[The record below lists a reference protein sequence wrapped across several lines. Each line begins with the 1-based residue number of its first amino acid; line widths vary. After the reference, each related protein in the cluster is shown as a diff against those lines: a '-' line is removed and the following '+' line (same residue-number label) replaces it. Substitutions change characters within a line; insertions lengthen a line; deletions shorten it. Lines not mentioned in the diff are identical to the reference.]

1 MFNNKTILI
10 TGGTGSFGNAFI
22 TYLLKNYKCKKII
35 VFSRDELKQFN
46 MQKKFERKKN
56 LRFFIGDIRDLER
69 LKLAFKNV
77 DYVVHA
83 AALKHVPIA
92 EYNPLEC
99 IKTNIDGS
107 NNIITAAIEAN
118 VKKVIALST
127 DKAVNPINLYGATK
141 LCAEKLFVT
150 ANALSGSATNFSV
163 VRYGNVLNSRGS
175 IIPLILKYKN
185 EGKKNFPLTSEKMTR
200 FFISLENSVK
210 FVVQSLKVMHKGEI
224 FIPKMPSVYIKD
236 LIYSLYPNV
245 PIKLTGI
252 RPGEKIDELLI
263 SKDESA
269 QTVEFKDSYII
280 FPNNTFVVSKLLK
293 KRNLKNKLKNFE
305 YSSRNNKNF
314 LNLEKIKSFLK
325 DF

>member
-1 MFNNKTILI
+1 MFDNKTILI

-46 MQKKFERKKN
+46 MQKKFEGKKN

-107 NNIITAAIEAN
+107 NNIITAAIEAK

-210 FVVQSLKVMHKGEI
+210 FVVQSLKIMHKGEI
-224 FIPKMPSVYIKD
+224 FIPKMPSVYIRD
-236 LIYSLYPNV
+236 LIKALYPNV
-245 PIKLTGI
+245 SIKLTGV

-269 QTVEFKDSYII
+269 QSVEYKDNYII
-280 FPNNTFVVSKLLK
+280 FPNNTFVVSKLYK
-293 KRNLKNKLKNFE
+293 NNLKNKLKNFE

-314 LNLEKIKSFLK
+314 LNLKKLKSFLK